1 MTSLD
6 HQIDLSAA
14 RKCRDIPGS
23 FETERLLIRAGTAAD
38 LDVTYLA
45 AQASADALRAW
56 MPWAHPSP
64 LRLSMEKYFSTC
76 EEKWRAREMLDFQWI
91 EKSSGELIGKGG
103 FHHIDWMIPKF
114 EIGYWLRTSHAG
126 KGLCTE
132 AVNGLVQ
139 FAKTELKAARLEIR
153 SQPANARSR
162 AVAERC
168 GFELEGIARRGL
180 YAADGALCDACIYA
194 KVFD

>member
-6 HQIDLSAA
+6 RQFEESAA
-14 RKCRDIPGS
+14 RKLREISTS
-23 FETERLLIRAGTAAD
+23 FETERLLIRAGTLAD
-38 LDVTYLA
+38 LDSTYLA
-45 AQASADALRAW
+45 AQESAAALRAW

-64 LRLSMEKYFSTC
+64 LLASMEKYFSTC
-76 EEKWRAREMLDFQWI
+76 EEKWRTREMLDFQWI

-114 EIGYWLRTSHAG
+114 EIGYWLRTSYSG
-126 KGLCTE
+126 KGFCTE

-139 FAKTELKAARLEIR
+139 FAQSELRAKRLEIR
-153 SQPANARSR
+153 SQPANIRSR

-168 GFELEGIARRGL
+168 GFALEGVLRSSLLG
-180 YAADGALCDACIYA
+180 ADNALRDSCMYA

>member
-6 HQIDLSAA
+6 HQIEQSAA
-14 RKCRDIPGS
+14 RKLREIATS
-23 FETERLLIRAGTAAD
+23 FETERLLIRAGTLAD
-38 LDVTYLA
+38 LDVSLQA
-45 AQASADALRAW
+45 AQESAAELRAW

-64 LRLSMEKYFSTC
+64 LRDSMEKYYSTC
-76 EEKWRAREMLDFQWI
+76 EEKWHARDMLDFQWI

-114 EIGYWLRTSHAG
+114 EIGYWLRTAYSG
-126 KGLCTE
+126 KGFCTE

-139 FAKTELKAARLEIR
+139 YAKTELNAKRLEIR
-153 SQPANARSR
+153 SQPANAKSR

-168 GFELEGIARRGL
+168 GFVLEGVLRSSLLG
-180 YAADGALCDACIYA
+180 ADNALRDSCMYA

>member
-6 HQIDLSAA
+6 HQIALSAKRKA
-14 RKCRDIPGS
+14 REIPTS

-38 LDVTYLA
+38 LAITYPVAQESA
-45 AQASADALRAW
+45 AELRAW

-64 LRLSMEKYFSTC
+64 LWESMEKYFSTC
-76 EEKWRAREMLDFQWI
+76 EEKWRTRDMLDFQWI

-126 KGLCTE
+126 KGFCTE

-139 FAKTELKAARLEIR
+139 FAKTELHAKRLEIR

-168 GFELEGIARRGL
+168 GFVLEGVLRSSLLG
-180 YAADGALCDACIYA
+180 ADSALCDSCMYA
-194 KVFD
+194 LVFD

>member
-6 HQIDLSAA
+6 QQIALSAKRKA
-14 RKCRDIPGS
+14 REIPTS

-38 LDVTYLA
+38 LDITYLVAQESA
-45 AQASADALRAW
+45 AELRAW

-64 LRLSMEKYFSTC
+64 LRDSMEKYFSTC
-76 EEKWRAREMLDFQWI
+76 EEKWCTREMLDFQWI

-126 KGLCTE
+126 KGFCTE

-139 FAKTELKAARLEIR
+139 FAKTELHAKRLEIR

-168 GFELEGIARRGL
+168 GFELEGIARRGS
-180 YAADGALCDACIYA
+180 YGADGALCDSCMYA
-194 KVFD
+194 LVFD

>member
-6 HQIDLSAA
+6 HQIDVSAK
-14 RKCRDIPGS
+14 RKLREIATS
-23 FETERLLIRAGTAAD
+23 FETERLLIRAGTLAD
-38 LDVTYLA
+38 LDVSLKA
-45 AQASADALRAW
+45 AQESAAELRAW
-56 MPWAHPSP
+56 MPWAHPLP
-64 LRLSMEKYFSTC
+64 LRDSMEKYYSTC
-76 EEKWRAREMLDFQWI
+76 EEKWRTREMLDFQWV

-126 KGLCTE
+126 KGFCTE

-139 FAKTELKAARLEIR
+139 FAKTELHAKRLEIR

-168 GFELEGIARRGL
+168 GFVLEGVLRSSLLG
-180 YAADGALCDACIYA
+180 ADGTLCDSCMYA
-194 KVFD
+194 LVFD

>member
-6 HQIDLSAA
+6 LQIEASAA
-14 RKCRDIPGS
+14 RKLREIPTS

-38 LDVTYLA
+38 LDMTYAVAQESA
-45 AQASADALRAW
+45 AELRAW

-64 LRLSMEKYFSTC
+64 LLTSMEKYFSTC
-76 EEKWRAREMLDFQWI
+76 EEKWRTREMLDFQWI

-126 KGLCTE
+126 KGFCTE

-139 FAKTELKAARLEIR
+139 YAQTELGAKRLEICSDPR
-153 SQPANARSR
+153 NKKSR

-168 GFELEGIARRGL
+168 GFALEGILKHNMRAPDGSLRDSSM
-180 YAADGALCDACIYA
+180 YALVLD
-194 KVFD
+194 

>member
-6 HQIDLSAA
+6 RQIEASVA
-14 RKCRDIPGS
+14 RKSREIPTS
-23 FETERLLIRAGTAAD
+23 FETEHLLIRAGTFAD
-38 LDVTYLA
+38 LDSTYLA
-45 AQASADALRAW
+45 AQESAAALREW

-64 LRLSMEKYFSTC
+64 LRDSMEKYFSSC
-76 EEKWRAREMLDFQWI
+76 EEKWRTREMMDFQWI

-114 EIGYWLRTSHAG
+114 EIGYWLRTSYAS
-126 KGLCTE
+126 KGFCTE

-139 FAKTELKAARLEIR
+139 FAKTELHAKRLEIR
-153 SQPANARSR
+153 NQPANARSR

-168 GFELEGIARRGL
+168 GFALEGMLRSSLLG
-180 YAADGALCDACIYA
+180 ADGALCDSCMYA

>member
-6 HQIDLSAA
+6 YQIALSAQ
-14 RKCRDIPGS
+14 RKSREIPTS
-23 FETERLLIRAGTAAD
+23 FETKRLLIRAGTAAD
-38 LDVTYLA
+38 LDITNRV
-45 AQASADALRAW
+45 AQESADALRQW

-64 LRLSMEKYFSTC
+64 LLTSLEKYFSSC

-91 EKSSGELIGKGG
+91 EKTSGALIGKGG

-126 KGLCTE
+126 QGFCTE
-132 AVNGLVQ
+132 AVNGLAHY
-139 FAKTELKAARLEIR
+139 AKTELQAARLEICSDPR
-153 SQPANARSR
+153 NTKSR

-168 GFELEGIARRGL
+168 GFTLEGVLKQNMRAPDGSLRDSCM
-180 YAADGALCDACIYA
+180 YAL
-194 KVFD
+194 VLN

>member
-6 HQIDLSAA
+6 HQIEASAA
-14 RKCRDIPGS
+14 RKLREIATS
-23 FETERLLIRAGTAAD
+23 FETERLLIRASTAAD
-38 LDVTYLA
+38 LDVTYPV
-45 AQASADALRAW
+45 AQESANELRAW

-64 LRLSMEKYFSTC
+64 LRDSMEKYFFSC
-76 EEKWRAREMLDFQWI
+76 EEKWRTREMPDFQWI

-126 KGLCTE
+126 KGFCTE
-132 AVNGLVQ
+132 AVNGLVRFAQ
-139 FAKTELKAARLEIR
+139 FELQAKRLEIR

-162 AVAERC
+162 AMAERC
-168 GFELEGIARRGL
+168 GFMLEGVARSSLLG
-180 YAADGALCDACIYA
+180 ADGTLCDSCIYA

>member
-6 HQIDLSAA
+6 HQIEASAA
-14 RKCRDIPGS
+14 RKLRAIPTS

-38 LDVTYLA
+38 LDITYPV
-45 AQASADALRAW
+45 AQESATELRAW

-64 LRLSMEKYFSTC
+64 LRDSMEKYLSTC
-76 EEKWRAREMLDFQWI
+76 EEKWRTREMLDFQWI

-126 KGLCTE
+126 KGFCTE

-139 FAKTELKAARLEIR
+139 FAKAELHAKRLEIR
-153 SQPANARSR
+153 SQPANTRSR

-168 GFELEGIARRGL
+168 GFELEGIARHGS
-180 YAADGALCDACIYA
+180 YGADGALCDSCMYA
-194 KVFD
+194 LVFD

>member
-6 HQIDLSAA
+6 RQFEESAA
-14 RKCRDIPGS
+14 RKLREISTS
-23 FETERLLIRAGTAAD
+23 FETERLLIRAGTLAD
-38 LDVTYLA
+38 LDATFQV
-45 AQASADALRAW
+45 AQESATELSAW

-64 LRLSMEKYFSTC
+64 LLASMEKYFSTC
-76 EEKWRAREMLDFQWI
+76 EEKWRTREMLDFQWI

-114 EIGYWLRTSHAG
+114 EIGYWLGTSYSG
-126 KGLCTE
+126 KGFCTE

-139 FAKTELKAARLEIR
+139 FAQSELHAKRLEIR
-153 SQPANARSR
+153 SQPANIRSR

-168 GFELEGIARRGL
+168 GFAPEGVLRSSLLG
-180 YAADGALCDACIYA
+180 ADNALRDSCMYA

>member
-6 HQIDLSAA
+6 RQFEASAA
-14 RKCRDIPGS
+14 RKLREIPTS
-23 FETERLLIRAGTAAD
+23 FETERLLIRAGTLAD
-38 LDVTYLA
+38 LYSTYLV
-45 AQASADALRAW
+45 AQESAVAIREW

-64 LRLSMEKYFSTC
+64 LLASMEKYFFTG
-76 EEKWRAREMLDFQWI
+76 EEKWCAREMLDFQWI

-126 KGLCTE
+126 KGFCTE

-139 FAKTELKAARLEIR
+139 FAKTELYAKRLEIR

-168 GFELEGIARRGL
+168 GFVLEGVLRSSLLG
-180 YAADGALCDACIYA
+180 ADSALRDSCMYP

>member
-6 HQIDLSAA
+6 QQIASSAE
-14 RKCRDIPGS
+14 RKARDIPTS
-23 FETERLLIRAGTAAD
+23 FETERLLIRAATAAD
-38 LDVTYLA
+38 LDITYSA
-45 AQASADALRAW
+45 AQESAAELRAW

-64 LRLSMEKYFSTC
+64 LLASMEQYFSTC

-114 EIGYWLRTSHAG
+114 EIGYWLKASSAG
-126 KGLCTE
+126 QGFCTE
-132 AVNGLVQ
+132 AVKGLVQ
-139 FAKTELKAARLEIR
+139 FAKTELHAKRLEIR
-153 SQPANARSR
+153 SQPANAKSR

-168 GFELEGIARRGL
+168 GFVLEGVLRASLLG
-180 YAADGALCDACIYA
+180 ADGALCDACMYA
-194 KVFD
+194 LVFD

>member
-6 HQIDLSAA
+6 HQFEVSAA
-14 RKCRDIPGS
+14 RKLREIATS
-23 FETERLLIRAGTAAD
+23 FETERILIRASTLAD
-38 LDVTYLA
+38 LDITYPVV
-45 AQASADALRAW
+45 QESATELRAW

-64 LRLSMEKYFSTC
+64 LLTSMEKYFSTC

-126 KGLCTE
+126 KGFCTE
-132 AVNGLVQ
+132 AVNGLVHYAQ
-139 FAKTELKAARLEIR
+139 SELHAKRLEIR
-153 SQPANARSR
+153 SQPANTRSR

-168 GFELEGIARRGL
+168 GFVLEGVLRSSLLG
-180 YAADGALCDACIYA
+180 ADNALCDSCMYA

>member
-6 HQIDLSAA
+6 QQIALSAQRKA
-14 RKCRDIPGS
+14 RGIPTS
-23 FETERLLIRAGTAAD
+23 FETERLLIRAGNAAD
-38 LDVTYLA
+38 LDITYPVAQESA
-45 AQASADALRAW
+45 AELRAW

-64 LRLSMEKYFSTC
+64 LRDSMEKYFSAC
-76 EEKWRAREMLDFQWI
+76 EEKWRTREMLDFQWI

-126 KGLCTE
+126 KGFCTE

-139 FAKTELKAARLEIR
+139 LAKAELHAKRLEIR

-168 GFELEGIARRGL
+168 GFVLDGVLSSSLLG
-180 YAADGALCDACIYA
+180 ADGALCDSCMYA
-194 KVFD
+194 LVFD

>member
-6 HQIDLSAA
+6 HQIEASAA
-14 RKCRDIPGS
+14 RKLRDIPTS

-38 LDVTYLA
+38 LDITYPVAQESA
-45 AQASADALRAW
+45 AELRAW
-56 MPWAHPSP
+56 MPWAHSSP
-64 LRLSMEKYFSTC
+64 LRDSMEKYFSTC
-76 EEKWRAREMLDFQWI
+76 EEKWRTREMLDFQWI

-103 FHHIDWMIPKF
+103 FHHIDWVIPNF
-114 EIGYWLRTSHAG
+114 EIGYWLRTSYAG
-126 KGLCTE
+126 KGFCTE

-139 FAKTELKAARLEIR
+139 FAKTKLYAKRLEIR

-168 GFELEGIARRGL
+168 GFVHEGVLRSSLLG
-180 YAADGALCDACIYA
+180 ADGALCDSCMYA
-194 KVFD
+194 LVFD